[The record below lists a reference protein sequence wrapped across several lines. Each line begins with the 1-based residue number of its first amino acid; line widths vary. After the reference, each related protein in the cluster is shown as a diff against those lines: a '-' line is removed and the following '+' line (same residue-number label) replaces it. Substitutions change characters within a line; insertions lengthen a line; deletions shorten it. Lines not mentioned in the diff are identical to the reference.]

1 MTLAQL
7 KNSPKGTTEINSG
20 ETIDCPAGRPEMKFV
35 AVHYEKGHRKITP
48 RLFYAATEAE
58 ALEKAREHDRKR
70 KEQFTKWKIN
80 AKTRRQTG
88 ATCGK

>member
-1 MTLAQL
+1 MTLVEL
-7 KNSPKGTTEINSG
+7 RKKPKGTTEINSG
-20 ETIDCPAGRPEMKFV
+20 ETIGCSPGRPEMKFV

-80 AKTRRQTG
+80 AKTRRQID